1 MAGGFPSTLPRR
13 SMDVSLLI
21 GCVLAFLVGGIPFAY
36 LIVRACKG
44 VDLRT
49 IGSGNVGAT
58 NASRAFSGRARL
70 TAFLAIY
77 LLDAGKGFWAAAW
90 LPSHDDVWNVW
101 QWGHVYERFS
111 FGRES
116 PSWLAPA
123 LFGASAILGHV
134 FTPFLRFKGGKGVA
148 TACGVWLALDWQV
161 LLAALGAFFV
171 VRLLTHQVFFGSI
184 ALGLTLGAA
193 AVACHPTDAFQE
205 RLPVTILALVLA
217 VFLIWTHRS
226 NLRKFFVARR
236 EALS

>member
-1 MAGGFPSTLPRR
+1 
-13 SMDVSLLI
+13 MDVTLLI
-21 GCVLAFLVGGIPFAY
+21 GCVLAFLAGGIPFAY

-49 IGSGNVGAT
+49 VGSGNVGAT
-58 NASRAFSGRARL
+58 NASRAFTGRGARL
-70 TAFLAIY
+70 AAFLVIY
-77 LLDAGKGFWAAAW
+77 LLDAGKGFWASSW
-90 LPSHDDVWNVW
+90 LPR
-101 QWGHVYERFS
+101 Q
-111 FGRES
+111 FGLELF
-116 PSWLAPA
+116 PPGPPWLLAA

-161 LLAALGAFFV
+161 LIAALAAFFV

-193 AVACHPTDAFQE
+193 AVAFHPTDAFHE

-226 NLRKFFVARR
+226 NLRKYLLARR